1 MQGYEQSFVSLQVV
15 CRQGDPSSD
24 IYLLKS
30 GKLLACSVQG
40 TKVIPLARISPGE
53 FVGELSFFDGKP
65 RASLVIALE
74 PSQVILIPKHELSNL
89 LPNWYVHIGK
99 SITKK
104 IRLLD
109 GIVHGANLRKFGKEE
124 DQKALTIDEQREI
137 LKAITQQDS

>member
-1 MQGYEQSFVSLQVV
+1 MQGYEQSFDSLQVL

-40 TKVIPLARISPGE
+40 TKVVPLARISPGE

-65 RASLVIALE
+65 RASHVIALE
-74 PSQVILIPKHELSNL
+74 PSQVIMIPKHELSNL
-89 LPNWYVHIGK
+89 LPSWYVHVGK
-99 SITKK
+99 NLTKK

-109 GIVHGANLRKFGKEE
+109 GIVHGANLRRFGKEE
-124 DQKALTIDEQREI
+124 DQKALTIEEQREV

>member
-1 MQGYEQSFVSLQVV
+1 MQSFEQSFDSLQVI

-30 GKLLACSVQG
+30 GKLLACAVQG
-40 TKVIPLARISPGE
+40 TKVIPLARITPGE

-65 RASLVIALE
+65 RASHVIALE
-74 PSQVILIPKHELSNL
+74 PSQVIMIPKHELSNL
-89 LPNWYVHIGK
+89 LPSWYVHVGK
-99 SITKK
+99 NLTKK

-109 GIVHGANLRKFGKEE
+109 GIVHGSNLRKFGKED

-137 LKAITQQDS
+137 LAAITHQDS